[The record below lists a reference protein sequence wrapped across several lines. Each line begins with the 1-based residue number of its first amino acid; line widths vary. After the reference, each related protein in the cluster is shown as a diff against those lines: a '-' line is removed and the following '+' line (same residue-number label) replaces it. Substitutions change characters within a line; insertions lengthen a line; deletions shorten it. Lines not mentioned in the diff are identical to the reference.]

1 MIVPGALAP
10 YPADMWRPET
20 YLRALHFAAE
30 RHAGQLVPGTSLP
43 YLVHLVSVAV
53 EVMRGIAIESVQ
65 EPDLAVTC
73 ALLHDTLEDT
83 KTSFDELSA
92 SFGAEV
98 ANGVAALSKN
108 KLLPKGSQLDD
119 SLDRIRRCPRE
130 VWVVKLADRITNLQP
145 PPTHWDGAKR
155 RRYQAE
161 ARRIHEAL
169 GAGHRVLGDRLA
181 AMIEAYSA
189 HLDPRG

>member
-1 MIVPGALAP
+1 MIVAGALAP

-30 RHAGQLVPGTSLP
+30 RHAGQFVPGTTLP
-43 YLVHLVSVAV
+43 YLVHLVSVAA
-53 EVMRGIAIESVQ
+53 EVMRGVALESV
-65 EPDLAVTC
+65 EDPDLAVSC
-73 ALLHDTLEDT
+73 ALLHDVVEDT
-83 KTSFDELSA
+83 DTPID
-92 SFGAEV
+92 EV
-98 ANGVAALSKN
+98 ASVFGDAVAGGVAALSKDAG
-108 KLLPKGSQLDD
+108 LPKDTQLDD
-119 SLDRIRRCPRE
+119 SLARILRCPRE

-189 HLDPRG
+189 YLDPHD